1 MKHIFDM
8 KVSPY
13 TRTADLWLDG
23 QRLSSQS
30 QLQVC
35 EIDPLSNWY
44 QDLPELLYSE
54 VNDDYALRVQCL
66 EIEYLMLTAVFANHR
81 ECMDL
86 SHTALV
92 RKYDTK
98 TRCQWMNEASNKM
111 GIVLPDIPG
120 FSLTSTVDAG
130 IYKTSILNGLDSFFK
145 GKCKCTA
152 DRKEAVNVVLTT
164 LNSYSEGRQIGLS
177 EDDLIVVIDESSW
190 ELSVELGQCL
200 AIRANEKKALSLIQE
215 WIDITILYP
224 YMMFCYSKLCNAG
237 KSASFYVRSRL
248 QMLTREEPVVECR
261 MPAQLEC
268 GLSANI
274 LIDEFPPSNLTAKS
288 SNPSVIAIQNGA
300 AKALQAGSAQL
311 EIFSETGKV
320 LCKHPMWV
328 YVVPR
333 VTSIDLAIVSSIAS
347 GNSVL
352 QGAQF
357 CVSANYMPSNA
368 TNIANARWSVSPS
381 NSLKMLGP
389 GRFEALN
396 PGRCTITVQVDKVM
410 QSIAVQVIP
419 LPKQIRMAP
428 EIRMKLN
435 SSPVPF
441 HATLEPVGSGC
452 KSISVRVLDSSI
464 ARWDSNSKSVT
475 AIDEGDTT
483 LEVSAF
489 DANGTIILRQTCKVI
504 VLPENDIITPPTYST
519 IIIVCAILTILTA
532 TTILSLLATIC
543 GGIISGLVIT
553 QNIGPVSKKNGT
565 KQNQIELGIGVAGV
579 LGCILSL
586 VFYISLG

>member
-13 TRTADLWLDG
+13 TGTADLWLDG

-35 EIDPLSNWY
+35 EIDPISNWY

-54 VNDDYALRVQCL
+54 INDDYALRVQCL
-66 EIEYLMLTAVFANHR
+66 EIEYLMLTAVFASRR
-81 ECMDL
+81 ECTDL
-86 SHTALV
+86 SYTALV

-98 TRCQWMNEASNKM
+98 TRCQWLEEASNKM
-111 GIVLPDIPG
+111 GIVLPDIPE
-120 FSLTSTVDAG
+120 FSLTSTMDAG
-130 IYKTSILNGLDSFFK
+130 VHKTSILNGLDPFLK
-145 GKCKCTA
+145 GKCKYTT

-164 LNSYSEGRQIGLS
+164 LNSYSEGRQMGLS
-177 EDDLIVVIDESSW
+177 EDDLIVAVDESGR
-190 ELSVELGQCL
+190 EISVELGQCL

-224 YMMFCYSKLCNAG
+224 YMTFCYSKLCNAG

-261 MPAQLEC
+261 MPSQLEC

-274 LIDEFPPSNLTAKS
+274 VLDEFPPSNLTAKS

-300 AKALQAGSAQL
+300 VKALQAGSAQL

-320 LCKHPMWV
+320 LCKHPISV

-333 VTSIDLAIVSSIAS
+333 VTSIDLSIAS
-347 GNSVL
+347 IANGGSVL

-368 TNIANARWSVSPS
+368 TNIANARWSVSPA
-381 NSLKMLGP
+381 NSLIMLGP
-389 GRFEALN
+389 GRFQALN

-410 QSIAVQVIP
+410 QSISVQVIP

-428 EIRMKLN
+428 EIRIKLN

-441 HATLEPVGSGC
+441 HATLEPIGSGC
-452 KSISVRVLDSSI
+452 RSISVKVLDSSI
-464 ARWDSNSKSVT
+464 ARWDPNSKSVI
-475 AIDEGDTT
+475 AMDEGDTT
-483 LEVSAF
+483 LEVSAL
-489 DANGTIILRQTCKVI
+489 DANGKTILRQTCKVI
-504 VLPENDIITPPTYST
+504 VLPENDIVTPPTYPT
-519 IIIVCAILTILTA
+519 IIVVCAILAILTA

-543 GGIISGLVIT
+543 GGIISALVIT
-553 QNIGPVSKKNGT
+553 RNIGPVLQKNGT
-565 KQNQIELGIGVAGV
+565 RQNQIELGMGVAGA
-579 LGCILSL
+579 LGNIVSL
-586 VFYISLG
+586 IFYMNLG